1 MNELSINIEWNLQEE
16 ALKPETFSKNHK
28 IYINDNIFNAGP
40 APEYGGK
47 ENEINPEQSLAAS
60 ISSCHMMTFLALAAK
75 IRWTVKSYK
84 DKALAFLGKNSKGK
98 MCVNKIEL
106 NPKIAFDGNFSVSA
120 EEMDK
125 MQDRSHRYCF
135 VANSLSGEV
144 EIIIKV

>member
-1 MNELSINIEWNLQEE
+1 MSALSINLEWSLQEE
-16 ALKPETFSKNHK
+16 SLKPETFSKNHK
-28 IYINDNIFNAGP
+28 IKINDINFNAGS

-75 IRWTVKSYK
+75 MRWPVKSYK
-84 DKALAFLGKNSKGK
+84 DKAFAFLGKNSNGK

-106 NPKIAFDGNFSVSA
+106 NPNIEFESGFSVSI

-135 VANSLSGEV
+135 VANSLSDEV
-144 EIIIKV
+144 EIIINV

>member
-1 MNELSINIEWNLQEE
+1 MLSKSILKYVEENIPN
-16 ALKPETFSKNHK
+16 SKNHK
-28 IYINDNIFNAGP
+28 IYINDNIFNAGS

-47 ENEINPEQSLAAS
+47 ENEINPEQTLAAS

-75 IRWTVKSYK
+75 MRWPVKSYK
-84 DKALAFLGKNSKGK
+84 DKALAFLGKSSKGK

-106 NPKIAFDGNFSVSA
+106 NPKIVFEGDFSVSS

-135 VANSLSGEV
+135 VANSLSDEV
-144 EIIIKV
+144 EIIINV